1 MIQKQYLIRIQQYD
15 IMVSLF
21 RLYKK
26 IRTHIQNGSHLKIT
40 FLLMYMLYNI
50 NASVKQDY
58 SNASVSLFLFNRP
71 LVYFND
77 CTNHVEIFFSTENSI
92 QI

>member
-21 RLYKK
+21 FKKEVTIRLYKK

-58 SNASVSLFLFNRP
+58 NNASVSL
-71 LVYFND
+71 Y
-77 CTNHVEIFFSTENSI
+77 SI
-92 QI
+92 

>member
-21 RLYKK
+21 FKKEVTIRLYKK

-58 SNASVSLFLFNRP
+58 SNASVSL
-71 LVYFND
+71 Y
-77 CTNHVEIFFSTENSI
+77 SI
-92 QI
+92 